1 MEDRQFREV
10 YDTYARPLYNYAL
23 WMTGNRQASDDILQR
38 VFIKAW
44 RLSPVPE
51 HPAQLRA
58 WLYTVCRNSCLDHFR
73 RAARSVRFRARYAR
87 EHASYTPPHTGEK
100 GVWDMLLALEESERA
115 VLYLH
120 IRLGWPY
127 RDVAR
132 LLNMTENNVRVKAFR
147 ALRRLRKLYKE
158 KP

>member
-115 VLYLH
+115 V
-120 IRLGWPY
+120 I
-127 RDVAR
+127 
-132 LLNMTENNVRVKAFR
+132 EE
-147 ALRRLRKLYKE
+147 ALRHHEGQMAATARSLKLERSYLYKKCKALGLRSAKAE
-158 KP
+158 